1 MWTTAYCCSSGREG
15 GTDTPAG
22 HGSLQTHT
30 VTLAHTHTYTRS
42 SVIILSSISTHSE
55 AGGGHAGAGSA
66 VETVSL
72 NIFSSSDGEDGDCF
86 FFPSPLPSSPLS
98 SFTTILRIMVQWW
111 MCGED
116 MFYSQHGLP
125 VMQLDR
131 DDQVRIKN
139 SKYGGAAEEGLSCFF
154 FFLFFSMIVLSVR
167 VRQTGACAASRG
179 ATEREGEKKQCVD
192 GLLC

>member
-1 MWTTAYCCSSGREG
+1 MRRAEDPCGPQLTAAAAAEKGGRTHRPGTVPFRHTLSHSHTRIHTHAALSSSS
-15 GTDTPAG
+15 PA
-22 HGSLQTHT
+22 S
-30 VTLAHTHTYTRS
+30 AHTRRQ
-42 SVIILSSISTHSE
+42 
-55 AGGGHAGAGSA
+55 GGGHAGAGSA

-139 SKYGGAAEEGLSCFF
+139 SKYGGAAEERLSCFF
-154 FFLFFSMIVLSVR
+154 FFFSFR
-167 VRQTGACAASRG
+167 
-179 ATEREGEKKQCVD
+179 
-192 GLLC
+192 

>member
-1 MWTTAYCCSSGREG
+1 
-15 GTDTPAG
+15 
-22 HGSLQTHT
+22 
-30 VTLAHTHTYTRS
+30 
-42 SVIILSSISTHSE
+42 
-55 AGGGHAGAGSA
+55 
-66 VETVSL
+66 
-72 NIFSSSDGEDGDCF
+72 
-86 FFPSPLPSSPLS
+86 
-98 SFTTILRIMVQWW
+98 
-111 MCGED
+111 
-116 MFYSQHGLP
+116 MFYGQHGLP

-139 SKYGGAAEEGLSCFF
+139 SKYGGAAEERLSCFF